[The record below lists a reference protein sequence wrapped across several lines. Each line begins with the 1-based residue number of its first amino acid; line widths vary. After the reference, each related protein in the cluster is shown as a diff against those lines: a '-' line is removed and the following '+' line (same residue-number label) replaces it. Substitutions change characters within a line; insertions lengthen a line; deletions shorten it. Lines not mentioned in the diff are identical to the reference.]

1 MNPTLVPGAPDMPL
15 RRLEE
20 AQAPAAG
27 GGSRG
32 IAPQRDGIIMMKK
45 QEARSRQPTGRA
57 ASGWHFHWGWALAL
71 ALGLGFLVVFGLL
84 DLSGPNADGRL
95 HAHPF
100 GTFHASLLLLVAAL
114 GLAFLDFLSGRA
126 KGR

>member
-20 AQAPAAG
+20 AQAPAALG
-27 GGSRG
+27 GTGR
-32 IAPQRDGIIMMKK
+32 IDPYRDGIIMKK
-45 QEARSRQPTGRA
+45 QETSARRRTGRA
-57 ASGWHFHWGWALAL
+57 ARRWHFHWGWAFAL
-71 ALGLGFLVVFGLL
+71 ALGLGFLAVFGLL
-84 DLSGPNADGRL
+84 DMSASTADGRL